1 MARIVPR
8 SLLVVVTTMG
18 GAVHGRRGRAPK
30 TPTLLDVLWVR
41 GRLELQNHERSL
53 PRVLDASLR
62 VTASPTRV
70 PLGVASCQSEILS
83 LKKAV
88 WRLWLVSKS
97 RTKSSAEGCEQLL
110 RRAANIARLP
120 SSPSHARTARRRL
133 QATREIPP
141 AISIVEVLRAF
152 SCAAPCQFEPRGTTP
167 VEGGLSSSTSRMF
180 PSEGGRIC
188 ARAQSSWVEQHDGFS
203 QFTA

>member
-1 MARIVPR
+1 
-8 SLLVVVTTMG
+8 
-18 GAVHGRRGRAPK
+18 VHGRRGRAPK
-30 TPTLLDVLWVR
+30 TPTLLDVVWVR
-41 GRLELQNHERSL
+41 GRLKLQNHERSL
-53 PRVLDASLR
+53 PRVLDSNLR

-70 PLGVASCQSEILS
+70 SLGVASCQSEILS
-83 LKKAV
+83 LKKVV

-167 VEGGLSSSTSRMF
+167 VEGGLSSGTPRMF
-180 PSEGGRIC
+180 PGECRPSALVGQNELIAKERI
-188 ARAQSSWVEQHDGFS
+188 AGSS
-203 QFTA
+203 

>member
-1 MARIVPR
+1 M
-8 SLLVVVTTMG
+8 
-18 GAVHGRRGRAPK
+18 AVHGRRGRAPK

-41 GRLELQNHERSL
+41 GRLKLQIKNALFHECWTRTYELQRHRHAY
-53 PRVLDASLR
+53 RWGRHHVK
-62 VTASPTRV
+62 T
-70 PLGVASCQSEILS
+70 LS

-133 QATREIPP
+133 QATRETPP

-167 VEGGLSSSTSRMF
+167 SRAASLAVFSSNVSYRGRTNLRSSSIQLGSSSMMGF
-180 PSEGGRIC
+180 P
-188 ARAQSSWVEQHDGFS
+188 
-203 QFTA
+203 